1 VALALRLTWLGRPR
15 EADPMLPYRA
25 KSITEPK
32 ETILLPIALPC
43 PPRAGSPP
51 KRTLKRWLRA

>member
-32 ETILLPIALPC
+32 GTILLPIARC
-43 PPRAGSPP
+43 ARQGRA
-51 KRTLKRWLRA
+51 RLL